1 MSSQPI
7 LQTVREELV
16 SGSIIGIILA
26 LILAIVS
33 LILYQ
38 NLALMVIVSL
48 SMVLVSIMSAVVGTT
63 IPILFDKFNIDPAV
77 ASGPFITTINDI
89 FGLVVYFMIA
99 TSLLHYL

>member
-1 MSSQPI
+1 M
-7 LQTVREELV
+7 
-16 SGSIIGIILA
+16 A
-26 LILAIVS
+26 
-33 LILYQ
+33 
-38 NLALMVIVSL
+38 IVSL

>member
-1 MSSQPI
+1 M
-7 LQTVREELV
+7 REELV

-33 LILYQ
+33 LVLYQ

>member
-1 MSSQPI
+1 M
-7 LQTVREELV
+7 REELV